1 MNIKLRARLQAYGKL
16 DISKNVLPEPSVADA
31 GKFVGVGHDGEYVL
45 FANATDST
53 IDRLFGDEES
63 SNQAKRSLID
73 SLF

>member
-16 DISKNVLPEPSVADA
+16 DISKNVLPDPTIEDA

-45 FANATDST
+45 FTNATDST
-53 IDRLFGDEES
+53 IDHLFKDGDETNGKQS
-63 SNQAKRSLID
+63 FID